1 MAKERWTGS
10 PGVEAPED
18 KVRSWQKSRQSG
30 PPEVK
35 APQDEATTSETR
47 SLALIKIHG
56 RGEVNQVSPKSKR
69 QWLRWL
75 SWQKSRRSGST
86 DQKSRRPRQTK
97 RRHAKNEIINTV
109 ALGQTNV
116 EKVTCRSKGL
126 ETFWFLDFLMECK
139 GEKVKQEA
147 VDV

>member
-69 QWLRWL
+69 QWSRWL

-86 DQKSRRPRQTK
+86 DQKSRRPRQ
-97 RRHAKNEIINTV
+97 IINTV

-126 ETFWFLDFLMECK
+126 ETFWFLDFLMKECK
-139 GEKVKQEA
+139 GEKVKQETF
-147 VDV
+147 DV